1 MTDTGPSKNDWEI
14 VRKVAHRG
22 YLDGIDTLAC
32 IEILERGNSPEV
44 IEQIIAAGAAKA
56 ADLIRKSLLD
66 RMHMNFMR
74 AYDPVRKGD
83 NHLRVAFEILRK
95 PGGLDLAPTK
105 RQRSDL
111 TKALKLWNDA
121 EADPRLKTLRHL
133 RNKFVA
139 HLSEPNKQ
147 IPIPK
152 IRELFGFAKKTCE
165 IWERLSFG
173 TGVVMIELSH
183 QTEAYSESADAFW
196 AAWNPIPRKP

>member
-1 MTDTGPSKNDWEI
+1 M
-14 VRKVAHRG
+14 AHRG

-32 IEILERGNSPEV
+32 IEILERGNSPKV
-44 IEQIIAAGAAKA
+44 IEQIIAAGAGEA
-56 ADLIRKSLLD
+56 AGLIRDSLFG
-66 RMHMNFMR
+66 RVHMNVMR

-83 NHLRVAFEILRK
+83 NHRRVAFEIVRK

-105 RQRSDL
+105 RQRADL
-111 TKALKLWNDA
+111 TKAIKLWNGAD
-121 EADPRLKTLRHL
+121 ADPRLKILRHL

-147 IPIPK
+147 IPIPR

-183 QTEAYSESADAFW
+183 QTEAYSESAESCW
-196 AAWNPIPRKP
+196 AVWNVGSRKH